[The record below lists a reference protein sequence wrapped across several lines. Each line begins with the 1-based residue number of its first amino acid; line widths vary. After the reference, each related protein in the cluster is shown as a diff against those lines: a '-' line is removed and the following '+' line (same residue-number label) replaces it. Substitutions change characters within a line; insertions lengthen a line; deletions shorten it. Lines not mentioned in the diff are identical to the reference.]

1 MLLFKQQCY
10 EYFSTYLL
18 CESFFEFCA
27 YEQKYWSQNLHI
39 FIGYCQVAHQ
49 NIYTNLYSL
58 PYKSL
63 FLHILSIVRYL
74 KICNNKNGIISAYGC
89 KLHFPGKI
97 RVTSRKQLDP
107 CKKLCT
113 IINLIRRSH
122 TQSCYSK
129 SSIFEQIIK
138 ASGTWHRTGIEEFP
152 LHSSFR
158 TWEVEMHETIQCS
171 RTSETGRS
179 SKHVW
184 TDI

>member
-27 YEQKYWSQNLHI
+27 YEQKYWPQNLHI

-74 KICNNKNGIISAYGC
+74 KICTNKNGIISAYGS
-89 KLHFPGKI
+89 KLHFLNEVDQLFIYLLAIQFSPFMNCLSFSISASVQSLSCVRLFATPWTGAHLAPRSTDFSRQEHCSGLPFPSPLLK
-97 RVTSRKQLDP
+97 TSNMIP
-107 CKKLCT
+107 YC
-113 IINLIRRSH
+113 
-122 TQSCYSK
+122 
-129 SSIFEQIIK
+129 
-138 ASGTWHRTGIEEFP
+138 
-152 LHSSFR
+152 
-158 TWEVEMHETIQCS
+158 
-171 RTSETGRS
+171 
-179 SKHVW
+179 
-184 TDI
+184 